1 MVFFGVSPYFA
12 PFTPHPPSIRVPN
25 IHFKA
30 FPHGR
35 LENFSTSRRSKNV
48 GNPHCCHW
56 GKQIPDL
63 KAQDMNISFPLSDR
77 GYSQLCS
84 TIFVGEDWLSSKIYS
99 LNQPPAHVPT
109 RLWNPADQPFQFRK
123 HFKLKPPIWP
133 RYSSNHRE
141 TAVKIEPKI
150 KVRRKR
156 FPKSFFVVQLDEIMP
171 SPVG

>member
-56 GKQIPDL
+56 EKQIPDL

-84 TIFVGEDWLSSKIYS
+84 TIFGWRRLIVIQDIQLKSATCACSYKIVKPCRS
-99 LNQPPAHVPT
+99 TFSVSQA
-109 RLWNPADQPFQFRK
+109 FQIEASHLAK
-123 HFKLKPPIWP
+123 ILIKPQ
-133 RYSSNHRE
+133 RNCG
-141 TAVKIEPKI
+141 KN
-150 KVRRKR
+150 
-156 FPKSFFVVQLDEIMP
+156 
-171 SPVG
+171 